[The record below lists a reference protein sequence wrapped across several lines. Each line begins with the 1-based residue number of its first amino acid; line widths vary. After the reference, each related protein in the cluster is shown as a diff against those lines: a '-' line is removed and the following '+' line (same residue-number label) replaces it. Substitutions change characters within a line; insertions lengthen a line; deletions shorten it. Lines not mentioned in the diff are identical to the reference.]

1 MRLPSFQ
8 RIIDSKVSFPSSFL
22 THFSLTTSTLSCF
35 NLLAIFKMQF
45 LLLLLLTL
53 TNYSVYAS
61 LFAKYTAVSAA
72 FLAFKYSSLVPSF
85 FHCFHSFH
93 FSFTA
98 LSTSLFHHQFCFFL
112 CCGHPPCVHPHIL
125 SAALRSPFLIYSQ
138 ALSTSTGI
146 C

>member
-35 NLLAIFKMQF
+35 SLLAIFKMQF
-45 LLLLLLTL
+45 LSLLLLTL

-72 FLAFKYSSLVPSF
+72 FWAFKYSSLVPPF
-85 FHCFHSFH
+85 FHCFHAFH

-98 LSTSLFHHQFCFFL
+98 LSTSLFHHQFFF
-112 CCGHPPCVHPHIL
+112 CVCAVDTHLVSIHISHL
-125 SAALRSPFLIYSQ
+125 QL
-138 ALSTSTGI
+138 
-146 C
+146 